1 MFLLNGQPLPL
12 DTPFTADGI
21 QYPANWLR
29 LTTLEEK
36 EAIGI
41 TEVADPAPYDDRY
54 YWGVGNPKELN
65 DRLEVKEDGSPLWV
79 QIYDPVTESMVDTDV
94 QVVHKGLKSQA
105 IAQIKQTAGS
115 LLAPTDWKVIRAAE
129 TGTALDAE
137 TLAARA
143 AIRTASN
150 ANESAV
156 AACTTVDELAA
167 LQLTWPETV

>member
-1 MFLLNGQPLPL
+1 MFLLNGKPLPL
-12 DTPFTADGI
+12 DTPFTDEDGT

-29 LTTLEEK
+29 MTTLAEK

-54 YWGVGNPKELN
+54 YWGPDNPKDLDQCKAN
-65 DRLEVKEDGSPLWV
+65 L
-79 QIYDPVTESMVDTDV
+79 T
-94 QVVHKGLKSQA
+94 
-105 IAQIKQTAGS
+105 AQIKQTAGS
-115 LLAPTDWKVIRAAE
+115 LLAPTDWKIIRATE
-129 TGTALDAE
+129 TSTTIDAE
-137 TLAARA
+137 TLTARA

>member
-1 MFLLNGQPLPL
+1 MFMLNGSPLAI
-12 DTPFTADGI
+12 DTPFTHNEI

-41 TEVADPAPYDDRY
+41 IEVADPAYHDDRF
-54 YWGVGNPKELN
+54 YWGVGNPKDLDQCKAN
-65 DRLEVKEDGSPLWV
+65 L
-79 QIYDPVTESMVDTDV
+79 
-94 QVVHKGLKSQA
+94 

-115 LLAPTDWKVIRAAE
+115 LLVPTDWKVVRFAE
-129 TGTALDAE
+129 TGQSMGSDATAY
-137 TLAARA
+137 RA

-167 LQLTWPETV
+167 LQLTWPEIENV